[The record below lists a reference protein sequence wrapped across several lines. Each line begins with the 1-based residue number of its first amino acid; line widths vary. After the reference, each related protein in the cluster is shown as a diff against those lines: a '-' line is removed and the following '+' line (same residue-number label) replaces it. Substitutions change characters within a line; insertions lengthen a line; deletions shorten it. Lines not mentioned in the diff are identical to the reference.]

1 MKIAMPQQ
9 DGVLF
14 EHFGRA
20 KEFVIYT
27 VTDLDP
33 VTSEV
38 IAPEDLSHEAVAR
51 ALKEHGVEVVLC
63 ASIGE
68 HARAALEGEHM
79 LVFSGITGGTD
90 DVLERFLQGE
100 LESSDG
106 EFASSGCGGCS
117 GGCSAGGCGGCSG
130 CGGAE
135 REPYVETRTFTDIV
149 TLTEENFED
158 EVLRDP
164 GLIVIDFWAEWCQ
177 PCKMMAPIF
186 DELNK
191 EEDKVKFCKINVDEQ
206 PNLASMFGIDSI
218 PTLAVVQDR
227 HTLTGMVGVHEK
239 ADIKAMLEQCK
250 A

>member
-1 MKIAMPQQ
+1 MKVAVAYNNGQI
-9 DGVLF
+9 G
-14 EHFGRA
+14 EHFGHAECFAIYDYQDTNVDSCVKKLIDCTDRHGHQA
-20 KEFVIYT
+20 MADLMRENDVDAVI
-27 VTDLDP
+27 VSQMGD
-33 VTSEV
+33 E
-38 IAPEDLSHEAVAR
+38 AR
-51 ALKEHGVEVVLC
+51 ALLLSAGIVPVLGYC
-63 ASIGE
+63 GGADM
-68 HARAALEGEHM
+68 AADM
-79 LVFSGITGGTD
+79 LVSGLLSISP
-90 DVLERFLQGE
+90 EF
-100 LESSDG
+100 DG
-106 EFASSGCGGCS
+106 
-117 GGCSAGGCGGCSG
+117 GGCGGG
-130 CGGAE
+130 CG
-135 REPYVETRTFTDIV
+135 EPYVEMRTFTDIV